1 MNFSQKKIGIKE
13 LIHYSAI
20 IIAFLG
26 ILFFINKIRNEEINL
41 YEVFKEVIKDKNLI
55 FIELLLFILNFSL
68 ETIRWKILYRN
79 IENISFRQSLKTVLL
94 ATAFGNTTPG
104 GLGEHI
110 ARINGKAEIKG
121 SLVISV
127 IASFLQTTTI
137 VLFALFAFIA
147 VGFSLAINRY
157 IILFIIIFIIIII
170 FILVLKSAK
179 NNVIRDF
186 LNSILSFD
194 RKIIFK
200 ALGFNI
206 LRYIV
211 FSSQLFLLLN
221 NSNEK
226 FDTEIL
232 IQIPIYYLMITIIP
246 VQRILDIGIKGSV
259 AIYVFGNLLD
269 VSEISSSILF
279 IWLLNTLVPS
289 LIGITIFFYSLLSN
303 KKRTCN

>member
-20 IIAFLG
+20 IIAILG

-41 YEVFKEVIKDKNLI
+41 YEVFKEIIKDKNLI
-55 FIELLLFILNFSL
+55 FIELFLFILNFSL
-68 ETIRWKILYRN
+68 ETFRWKILYRN
-79 IENISFRQSLKTVLL
+79 IENISFLQSLKTVLL
-94 ATAFGNTTPG
+94 ATAFGNSTPG

-110 ARINGKAEIKG
+110 ARINGNAEIKG
-121 SLVISV
+121 SLVTSF

-147 VGFSLAINRY
+147 IGSSLVINRY
-157 IILFIIIFIIIII
+157 TIFFVIIFILFII
-170 FILVLKSAK
+170 FILVLKSANDVVK
-179 NNVIRDF
+179 DF

-194 RKIIFK
+194 RKKIFK
-200 ALGFNI
+200 ALGFNT

-211 FSSQLFLLLN
+211 FSFQLFLLLN
-221 NSNEK
+221 NSSENLNI
-226 FDTEIL
+226 EIL
-232 IQIPIYYLMITIIP
+232 IQIPIYYLMITLIP
-246 VQRILDIGIKGSV
+246 VQHILDIGIKGSV

-269 VSEISSSILF
+269 VSVISSSILF
-279 IWLLNTLVPS
+279 IWLLNTFLPS
-289 LIGITIFFYSLLSN
+289 ILGISIFFYSMLRN

>member
-20 IIAFLG
+20 IIAILG

-41 YEVFKEVIKDKNLI
+41 YEVFKEIIKDKNLI
-55 FIELLLFILNFSL
+55 FIELFLFILNFSL
-68 ETIRWKILYRN
+68 ETFRWKILYRN
-79 IENISFRQSLKTVLL
+79 IENISFLQSLKTVLL
-94 ATAFGNTTPG
+94 ATAFGNSTPG

-110 ARINGKAEIKG
+110 ARINGNAEIKG
-121 SLVISV
+121 SLVTSF

-147 VGFSLAINRY
+147 IGSSLVINRY
-157 IILFIIIFIIIII
+157 TIFFVIIFILFII
-170 FILVLKSAK
+170 FILVLKSANDVVK
-179 NNVIRDF
+179 DF

-194 RKIIFK
+194 RKKIFK

-232 IQIPIYYLMITIIP
+232 IQIPIYYLMITLIP

>member
-20 IIAFLG
+20 IIAILG

-55 FIELLLFILNFSL
+55 FIELFLFILNFSL
-68 ETIRWKILYRN
+68 ETFRWKILYRN
-79 IENISFRQSLKTVLL
+79 IENISFLQSLKTVLL
-94 ATAFGNTTPG
+94 ATAFGNSTPG

-110 ARINGKAEIKG
+110 ARINGNAEIKG
-121 SLVISV
+121 SLVTSV

-137 VLFALFAFIA
+137 VLFALFAFVTI
-147 VGFSLAINRY
+147 GFSLVINRY
-157 IILFIIIFIIIII
+157 TILFLIISISFII
-170 FILVLKSAK
+170 FILVLKSDK
-179 NNVIRDF
+179 NNVVRDF

-194 RKIIFK
+194 RKKIFK
-200 ALGFNI
+200 ALGFNT

-211 FSSQLFLLLN
+211 FSFQLFLLLN

-226 FDTEIL
+226 LDIEIL

-289 LIGITIFFYSLLSN
+289 LIGITIFFHSLLSN

>member
-20 IIAFLG
+20 IIAILG

-55 FIELLLFILNFSL
+55 FIELFLFILNFSL
-68 ETIRWKILYRN
+68 ETFRWKILYRN
-79 IENISFRQSLKTVLL
+79 IENISFLQSLKTVLL
-94 ATAFGNTTPG
+94 ATAFGNSTPG

-110 ARINGKAEIKG
+110 ARINGNAEIKG
-121 SLVISV
+121 SLVTSV

-147 VGFSLAINRY
+147 IGFSLVINRY
-157 IILFIIIFIIIII
+157 TILFVIIFILFVI
-170 FILVLKSAK
+170 FILVLKSA
-179 NNVIRDF
+179 NDVVRDF

-194 RKIIFK
+194 RKKIFK
-200 ALGFNI
+200 ALGFNT

-211 FSSQLFLLLN
+211 FSFQLFLLLN
-221 NSNEK
+221 NSSENLNI
-226 FDTEIL
+226 EIL
-232 IQIPIYYLMITIIP
+232 IQIPIYYLMITLIP
-246 VQRILDIGIKGSV
+246 IQRILDIGIKGSV

-289 LIGITIFFYSLLSN
+289 LIGITIFFHSLLSN

>member
-13 LIHYSAI
+13 LIHYLAI
-20 IIAFLG
+20 IIAILG

-55 FIELLLFILNFSL
+55 FIELFLFILNFSL
-68 ETIRWKILYRN
+68 ETFRWKILYRN
-79 IENISFRQSLKTVLL
+79 IENISFLQSLKTVLL
-94 ATAFGNTTPG
+94 ATAFGNSTPG

-110 ARINGKAEIKG
+110 ARINGNAEIKG
-121 SLVISV
+121 SLVTSV

-137 VLFALFAFIA
+137 VLFALFAFVTI
-147 VGFSLAINRY
+147 GFSLVINRY
-157 IILFIIIFIIIII
+157 TILFLIISISFII
-170 FILVLKSAK
+170 FILVLKSDK
-179 NNVIRDF
+179 NNVVRDF

-194 RKIIFK
+194 RKKIFK
-200 ALGFNI
+200 ALGFNT

-211 FSSQLFLLLN
+211 FSFQLFLLLN

-226 FDTEIL
+226 LDIEIL

-289 LIGITIFFYSLLSN
+289 LIGITIFFHSLLSN

>member
-1 MNFSQKKIGIKE
+1 MNFSQKKIRIKE

-20 IIAFLG
+20 IIAILG

-55 FIELLLFILNFSL
+55 FIELFLFILNFLL
-68 ETIRWKILYRN
+68 ETFRWKILHRN
-79 IENISFRQSLKTVLL
+79 IENISFLQSLKTVLL
-94 ATAFGNTTPG
+94 ATAFGNSTPG

-110 ARINGKAEIKG
+110 ARINGNTEIRG

-137 VLFALFAFIA
+137 VLFALFAFIV
-147 VGFSLAINRY
+147 VGFTLVINRY
-157 IILFIIIFIIIII
+157 TILFVIIFIVFVI
-170 FILVLKSAK
+170 FILVLKSA
-179 NNVIRDF
+179 NNVVRDF
-186 LNSILSFD
+186 LNSILRFD
-194 RKIIFK
+194 RKKIFK
-200 ALGFNI
+200 ALGFNT